1 MKVTP
6 AVLLALVVSCG
17 TMDPGNDPASLILET
32 GTESFT
38 GPADRP
44 PYNHS
49 LDDPAGLASI
59 KVEVAEIDQARFFTA
74 DDFRDGATPHFLV
87 PDDGWISVIVR
98 LTQDGEVVADGKA
111 RWMLGPDVQWK
122 LDIDRG
128 WDPLHGAVYHLGF
141 ERHLQEVRDGY
152 PVPPG
157 GAVLPCEAFYCDRTW
172 RVPISGAGANYP
184 EEALWLTLWRSHP
197 DECVDLCVEG

>member
-6 AVLLALVVSCG
+6 AILLLLVASCG

-32 GTESFT
+32 GLESFT

-74 DDFRDGATPHFLV
+74 DDFRDGATLHFLV
-87 PDDGWISVIVR
+87 PDDGWISVVVR

-122 LDIDRG
+122 LDI
-128 WDPLHGAVYHLGF
+128 
-141 ERHLQEVRDGY
+141 EQE
-152 PVPPG
+152 
-157 GAVLPCEAFYCDRTW
+157 LST
-172 RVPISGAGANYP
+172 
-184 EEALWLTLWRSHP
+184 
-197 DECVDLCVEG
+197 